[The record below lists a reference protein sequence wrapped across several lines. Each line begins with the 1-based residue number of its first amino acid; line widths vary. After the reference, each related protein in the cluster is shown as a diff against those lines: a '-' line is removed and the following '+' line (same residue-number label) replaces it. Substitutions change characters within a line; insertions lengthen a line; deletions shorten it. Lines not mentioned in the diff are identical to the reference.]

1 MENYRVYYEEG
12 EQEDILRILHSFS
25 DIVVDNINSN
35 SIGITI
41 ERDDA
46 AHFYL
51 RLLNKLDREVF
62 DFRPH
67 LRYEVG
73 H

>member
-1 MENYRVYYEEG
+1 MYFEDG
-12 EQEDILRILHSFS
+12 EQEDVLRILHGYS
-25 DIVVDNINSN
+25 DIVIDNINAN

-46 AHFYL
+46 ESFYISVL
-51 RLLNKLDREVF
+51 NRLDHEVF

-67 LRYEVG
+67 HRY
-73 H
+73 